1 MELTMAEFAAFSTKS
16 KCQILNYKATHV
28 SCVSAGKYDLQLYNM
43 NGDYYVAHVCRTSLR
58 TEKIE
63 PVLNDDMLYMFVKD
77 IDISKEL
84 PN

>member
-1 MELTMAEFAAFSTKS
+1 MAEFAAFSVKS
-16 KCQILNYKATHV
+16 KCQILNYKATRV
-28 SCVSAGKYDLQLYNM
+28 SCISAGKQKLQLYYM
-43 NGDYYVAHVCRTSLR
+43 NGQYYVAHICGLTSK

-77 IDISKEL
+77 IDLSEVL

>member
-1 MELTMAEFAAFSTKS
+1 MELTMAEFASFSVKS
-16 KCQILNYKATHV
+16 KRQILDYKANCINSIT
-28 SCVSAGKYDLQLYNM
+28 SRNYTLQLYFM
-43 NGDYYVAHVCRTSLR
+43 NGSYYVAHVNHTTFE

-77 IDISKEL
+77 IDISSVL

>member
-28 SCVSAGKYDLQLYNM
+28 SCISTCMYDLQLYNM
-43 NGDYYVAHVCRTSLR
+43 DGDYYVAHVCRTSNK

-63 PVLNDDMLYMFVKD
+63 VYSTK
-77 IDISKEL
+77 ISIKHRVYG
-84 PN
+84 NVFCTQT